1 MIYGASDEDDWTSEA
16 TWYKAN
22 PSLGETIDIEK
33 VRNAY
38 ISAKENV
45 AEENI
50 FRQLRLNQWVKQST
64 RWMQMDKWNACAFF
78 VNEEELIGRT
88 CYGGLDLSSTSDI
101 TAFVLVFPPR
111 NDEEKYIIL
120 PYCWIPEDNMR
131 LRVRRDHVPYD
142 VWAAEGSLET
152 TEGNVIHYGFIE
164 KFIEELGTKYHI
176 KEIAFDRWGATQMV
190 QDLEGMGFT
199 VVPFGQ
205 GYKDMSP
212 PTKELMK
219 LTLEERI
226 AHGGHKVLRW
236 MMDNVYVRQNPAGN
250 IKMDKEMKSIFD
262 KITKF
267 RKKRAEEK
275 ALQEEPV
282 KESSLSEDALPEEFD
297 VSTMQKT
304 KIQKGMSS
312 TMSVNRN
319 IDNLMNQLEE
329 TFSQRLL
336 RMIDER
342 GMTDSEAY
350 TKAYVDRRH
359 FSKIRKDVNYVP
371 NKKTVLAFTIALELS
386 LDEAKD
392 LLASAG
398 FALSRS
404 SKTDIIVAYFLQN
417 KIYDMFEIN
426 DVLDAYGQPVF

>member
-1 MIYGASDEDDWTSEA
+1 MADQKLIDEVGRYIDKYYEPVTDD
-16 TWYKAN
+16 
-22 PSLGETIDIEK
+22 
-33 VRNAY
+33 
-38 ISAKENV
+38 
-45 AEENI
+45 
-50 FRQLRLNQWVKQST
+50 
-64 RWMQMDKWNACAFF
+64 
-78 VNEEELIGRT
+78 
-88 CYGGLDLSSTSDI
+88 
-101 TAFVLVFPPR
+101 
-111 NDEEKYIIL
+111 
-120 PYCWIPEDNMR
+120 
-131 LRVRRDHVPYD
+131 
-142 VWAAEGSLET
+142 
-152 TEGNVIHYGFIE
+152 
-164 KFIEELGTKYHI
+164 
-176 KEIAFDRWGATQMV
+176 
-190 QDLEGMGFT
+190 
-199 VVPFGQ
+199 
-205 GYKDMSP
+205 
-212 PTKELMK
+212 
-219 LTLEERI
+219 
-226 AHGGHKVLRW
+226 
-236 MMDNVYVRQNPAGN
+236 
-250 IKMDKEMKSIFD
+250 IKMDQEMKSIFD

-267 RKKRAEEK
+267 RKKRAEVK
-275 ALQEEPV
+275 ALQEEENSPAD
-282 KESSLSEDALPEEFD
+282 ESLPEEFD

-304 KIQKGMSS
+304 KLKKGMSS
-312 TMSVNRN
+312 TMPVNRN

-350 TKAYVDRRH
+350 AKAYVDRRH

>member
-1 MIYGASDEDDWTSEA
+1 MADQKLIDEV
-16 TWYKAN
+16 
-22 PSLGETIDIEK
+22 G
-33 VRNAY
+33 
-38 ISAKENV
+38 
-45 AEENI
+45 
-50 FRQLRLNQWVKQST
+50 
-64 RWMQMDKWNACAFF
+64 
-78 VNEEELIGRT
+78 
-88 CYGGLDLSSTSDI
+88 
-101 TAFVLVFPPR
+101 
-111 NDEEKYIIL
+111 KYI
-120 PYCWIPEDNMR
+120 D
-131 LRVRRDHVPYD
+131 
-142 VWAAEGSLET
+142 
-152 TEGNVIHYGFIE
+152 
-164 KFIEELGTKYHI
+164 KYY
-176 KEIAFDRWGATQMV
+176 EPV
-190 QDLEGMGFT
+190 
-199 VVPFGQ
+199 
-205 GYKDMSP
+205 KD
-212 PTKELMK
+212 
-219 LTLEERI
+219 
-226 AHGGHKVLRW
+226 
-236 MMDNVYVRQNPAGN
+236 D

-275 ALQEEPV
+275 VLQEEPV

-350 TKAYVDRRH
+350 AKAYVDRRH
-359 FSKIRKDVNYVP
+359 FSKIRKDINYVP

-426 DVLDAYGQPVF
+426 EVLDAYGQPVF

>member
-1 MIYGASDEDDWTSEA
+1 MADKKLIDEV
-16 TWYKAN
+16 
-22 PSLGETIDIEK
+22 G
-33 VRNAY
+33 
-38 ISAKENV
+38 
-45 AEENI
+45 
-50 FRQLRLNQWVKQST
+50 
-64 RWMQMDKWNACAFF
+64 
-78 VNEEELIGRT
+78 
-88 CYGGLDLSSTSDI
+88 
-101 TAFVLVFPPR
+101 
-111 NDEEKYIIL
+111 KYI
-120 PYCWIPEDNMR
+120 D
-131 LRVRRDHVPYD
+131 
-142 VWAAEGSLET
+142 
-152 TEGNVIHYGFIE
+152 
-164 KFIEELGTKYHI
+164 KYY
-176 KEIAFDRWGATQMV
+176 ESV
-190 QDLEGMGFT
+190 
-199 VVPFGQ
+199 
-205 GYKDMSP
+205 KD
-212 PTKELMK
+212 
-219 LTLEERI
+219 
-226 AHGGHKVLRW
+226 
-236 MMDNVYVRQNPAGN
+236 D
-250 IKMDKEMKSIFD
+250 IKMDK
-262 KITKF
+262 ITKI

-319 IDNLMNQLEE
+319 IDNLINQLEE

-336 RMIDER
+336 RMIDEH
-342 GMTDSEAY
+342 GLTDSEAY

-426 DVLDAYGQPVF
+426 EVLDAYGQPVF

>member
-1 MIYGASDEDDWTSEA
+1 MADQKLIDEV
-16 TWYKAN
+16 
-22 PSLGETIDIEK
+22 G
-33 VRNAY
+33 
-38 ISAKENV
+38 
-45 AEENI
+45 
-50 FRQLRLNQWVKQST
+50 
-64 RWMQMDKWNACAFF
+64 
-78 VNEEELIGRT
+78 
-88 CYGGLDLSSTSDI
+88 
-101 TAFVLVFPPR
+101 
-111 NDEEKYIIL
+111 KYI
-120 PYCWIPEDNMR
+120 D
-131 LRVRRDHVPYD
+131 
-142 VWAAEGSLET
+142 
-152 TEGNVIHYGFIE
+152 
-164 KFIEELGTKYHI
+164 KYY
-176 KEIAFDRWGATQMV
+176 EPV
-190 QDLEGMGFT
+190 
-199 VVPFGQ
+199 
-205 GYKDMSP
+205 KD
-212 PTKELMK
+212 
-219 LTLEERI
+219 
-226 AHGGHKVLRW
+226 
-236 MMDNVYVRQNPAGN
+236 D

-282 KESSLSEDALPEEFD
+282 KESSFSEEEFD

>member
-1 MIYGASDEDDWTSEA
+1 MANQKLIDEV
-16 TWYKAN
+16 
-22 PSLGETIDIEK
+22 G
-33 VRNAY
+33 
-38 ISAKENV
+38 
-45 AEENI
+45 
-50 FRQLRLNQWVKQST
+50 
-64 RWMQMDKWNACAFF
+64 
-78 VNEEELIGRT
+78 
-88 CYGGLDLSSTSDI
+88 
-101 TAFVLVFPPR
+101 
-111 NDEEKYIIL
+111 KYI
-120 PYCWIPEDNMR
+120 DNYYEP
-131 LRVRRDHVPYD
+131 V
-142 VWAAEGSLET
+142 
-152 TEGNVIHYGFIE
+152 
-164 KFIEELGTKYHI
+164 
-176 KEIAFDRWGATQMV
+176 
-190 QDLEGMGFT
+190 
-199 VVPFGQ
+199 
-205 GYKDMSP
+205 KD
-212 PTKELMK
+212 
-219 LTLEERI
+219 
-226 AHGGHKVLRW
+226 
-236 MMDNVYVRQNPAGN
+236 D
-250 IKMDKEMKSIFD
+250 IKMDKEMKFLFD

-267 RKKRAEEK
+267 RKKRAEETV
-275 ALQEEPV
+275 LQEEQI
-282 KESSLSEDALPEEFD
+282 KKNSQTEELLPEEFD

-304 KIQKGMSS
+304 KIQKGMFS

-350 TKAYVDRRH
+350 SKAYVDRRH

>member
-1 MIYGASDEDDWTSEA
+1 MADQKLIDEVGRYIDKYYEPVKDD
-16 TWYKAN
+16 
-22 PSLGETIDIEK
+22 
-33 VRNAY
+33 
-38 ISAKENV
+38 
-45 AEENI
+45 
-50 FRQLRLNQWVKQST
+50 
-64 RWMQMDKWNACAFF
+64 
-78 VNEEELIGRT
+78 
-88 CYGGLDLSSTSDI
+88 
-101 TAFVLVFPPR
+101 
-111 NDEEKYIIL
+111 
-120 PYCWIPEDNMR
+120 
-131 LRVRRDHVPYD
+131 
-142 VWAAEGSLET
+142 
-152 TEGNVIHYGFIE
+152 
-164 KFIEELGTKYHI
+164 I
-176 KEIAFDRWGATQMV
+176 KI
-190 QDLEGMGFT
+190 
-199 VVPFGQ
+199 
-205 GYKDMSP
+205 
-212 PTKELMK
+212 
-219 LTLEERI
+219 
-226 AHGGHKVLRW
+226 
-236 MMDNVYVRQNPAGN
+236 
-250 IKMDKEMKSIFD
+250 DKEMLSIFD
-262 KITKF
+262 KITRF
-267 RKKRAEEK
+267 RKKRTEEK
-275 ALQEEPV
+275 ALQDQQIQ
-282 KESSLSEDALPEEFD
+282 ESSQIEESAPEEFD